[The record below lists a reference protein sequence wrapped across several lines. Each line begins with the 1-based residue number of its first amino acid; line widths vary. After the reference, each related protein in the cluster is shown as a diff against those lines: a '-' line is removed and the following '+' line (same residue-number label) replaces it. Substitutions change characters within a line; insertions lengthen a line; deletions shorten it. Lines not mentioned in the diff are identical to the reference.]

1 MNEEVES
8 ETYLKISNSK
18 FEIYLYDKTNYKN
31 LYKNEINFSSENQH
45 INFNILN
52 KFLKENIFKIEK
64 LTGKFIKNIFLI
76 LNNYEIFKLKIGIK
90 KKNYK
95 KVIDKNFLESTLIEA
110 KDLYKESYQDYKIMH
125 MIIESIYINGKYLR
139 VFQNDFKNDYLS
151 LEVEFIAIPNSL
163 ADEIDKILE
172 SYQVKIDRYLDEN
185 YILNLFSENKSE
197 LSRMANQMMNGFNEN
212 EVMLLPKNVKKL
224 GFFEKFFQ
232 LFS

>member
-1 MNEEVES
+1 MNEEIDP
-8 ETYLKISNSK
+8 ETYLKISHSK
-18 FEIYLYDKTNYKN
+18 FEIYIYDKKNFKN
-31 LYKNEINFSSENQH
+31 LYENKINFSNENQN

-64 LTGKFIKNIFLI
+64 LTSKFIKNTFLI
-76 LNNYEIFKLKIGIK
+76 IDNYDIFKLKIGIK

-95 KVIDKNFLESTLIEA
+95 KVIDKNFLESILIEA

-125 MIIESIYINGKYLR
+125 MIIKSFYINGKYLQ
-139 VFQNDFKNDYLS
+139 VFQNDLKNDYLS
-151 LEVEFIAIPNSL
+151 LEIEFIAIPNNL
-163 ADEIDKILE
+163 AKEIDKILE

-185 YILNLFSENKSE
+185 YLLNLFSENKSE
-197 LSRMANQMMNGFNEN
+197 LPKMAKQIMNGFNEN
-212 EVMLLPKNVKKL
+212 EVMLVPKNVKKL